1 MKKILKLILLLVFDL
16 SAYYLSLYLAFLT
29 RKFLSVSILK
39 DIDYNYTFSYLLSF
53 LWIPIIFL
61 FFLWYEKLYTK
72 NYPFWDE
79 IKQIIKAI
87 SFSTVFIF
95 FILSLTKQAHL
106 VSRLT
111 IIFLYFYSLIFFPLF
126 RHLGKKILFSF
137 YRNPILIIGAGETGK
152 SVAKSIIEDPHL
164 DFEIKGFLDDS
175 KEGCI
180 EINNKKYPILG
191 KISNIEPLNKIDTAI
206 IVMPSLDSNNLNDLI
221 NKIHR
226 HTKNVFIVPALNDI
240 GLLNSE
246 IYNLFNEKM
255 FLLKIENHLESNVNQ
270 AIKRFFDLTLSILM
284 LPILLPT
291 VLIIGVLIK
300 LDSRGPIFYT
310 QERVGKNGKKFKV
323 IKFRSMYT
331 NADELLKELLEKN
344 PELRQEYETF
354 RKLKNDPRVTKVG
367 KFLRKTS
374 LDELPQIFNVLKG
387 EMSLVGPRPVT
398 KEEID
403 KYYKDYA
410 IYYYEV
416 LPGITGLWQISG
428 RSDTSYDERV
438 ELDVWYVKNWN
449 LWLDIVILIKTIKVV
464 LKREGAY

>member
-1 MKKILKLILLLVFDL
+1 MKKILKIFLLLLFDL
-16 SAYYLSLYLAFLT
+16 FAYYPSLYLAFLT
-29 RKFLSVSILK
+29 RKLLSANILK
-39 DIDYNYTFSYLLSF
+39 DINYNYTFNYLLSF
-53 LWIPIIFL
+53 WWIPIIFL

-79 IKQIIKAI
+79 IKQIIRAI
-87 SFSTVFIF
+87 SFSIIFIF
-95 FILSLTKQAHL
+95 FILSLSKQAHL

-111 IIFLYFYSLIFFPLF
+111 IIFLYFYSIIFFLLF
-126 RHLGKKILFSF
+126 RHFGKKILFSF
-137 YRNPILIIGAGETGK
+137 YRNPIIIIGAGEAGK

-164 DFEIKGFLDDS
+164 DFEIKGFLDDNR
-175 KEGCI
+175 EGYI
-180 EINNKKYPILG
+180 KINNKKYPILG
-191 KISNIEPLNKIDTAI
+191 KISNIEILNEIDTAI
-206 IVMPSLDSNNLNDLI
+206 IAMSSLNSNNLNDLI

-226 HTKNVFIVPALNDI
+226 HAKNVLTVPVLNDI

-255 FLLKIENHLESNVNQ
+255 FLLKIENHLEASINQ
-270 AIKRFFDLTLSILM
+270 AIKRLFDLTLSVLM
-284 LPILLPT
+284 LSILLPT
-291 VLIIGVLIK
+291 ILIIGVLIK

-331 NADELLKELLEKN
+331 NADELLKEFLEKN
-344 PELRQEYETF
+344 PKLREEFETF

>member
-1 MKKILKLILLLVFDL
+1 MKKILKIFLLLVFDL

-39 DIDYNYTFSYLLSF
+39 DIDYNYTFIYLLSF
-53 LWIPIIFL
+53 WWIPIIFL

-87 SFSTVFIF
+87 SFSIIFIF

-111 IIFLYFYSLIFFPLF
+111 IIFLYFYSIIFFPLF

-137 YRNPILIIGAGETGK
+137 YRNPILIIGAGDTGK
-152 SVAKSIIEDPHL
+152 SVAKSVIIDPHL
-164 DFEIKGFLDDS
+164 DFEIKGFLDDN
-175 KEGCI
+175 KEGYI

-191 KISNIEPLNKIDTAI
+191 KISNIELVNGIDTV
-206 IVMPSLDSNNLNDLI
+206 IVTMPSLNSNNLNDLI
-221 NKIHR
+221 NKIYR
-226 HTKNVFIVPALNDI
+226 HKKNVFIVPALNDI

-255 FLLKIENHLESNVNQ
+255 FLLKIENHLESGVNQ
-270 AIKRFFDLTLSILM
+270 AIKRVFDLTLSVLM

-291 VLIIGVLIK
+291 ILIIGMLIK
-300 LDSRGPIFYT
+300 LDSKGPIFYT

-331 NADELLKELLEKN
+331 NADELLKEFLEKN
-344 PELRQEYETF
+344 TEIRHEFETF

-367 KFLRKTS
+367 RFLRKTS

>member
-1 MKKILKLILLLVFDL
+1 MKKILKIILLLVFDL
-16 SAYYLSLYLAFLT
+16 SAFYLSLYLAFLT
-29 RKFLSVSILK
+29 RKFISVSILK
-39 DIDYNYTFSYLLSF
+39 DINYNYTFNYLLSF
-53 LWIPIIFL
+53 WWIPIIVL

-87 SFSTVFIF
+87 SFSIIFIF

-111 IIFLYFYSLIFFPLF
+111 IIFLYFYSIIFFPLF
-126 RHLGKKILFSF
+126 RHFGKKILFSF

-164 DFEIKGFLDDS
+164 DVEIKGFLDDN
-175 KEGCI
+175 KEGYI

-191 KISNIEPLNKIDTAI
+191 KVYNIEHLNEIDTVI
-206 IVMPSLDSNNLNDLI
+206 IAMPSLNSNNLNDLI

-226 HTKNVFIVPALNDI
+226 HTKNVFTVPVLNNI

-255 FLLKIENHLESNVNQ
+255 FLLKIENRLESSINQ
-270 AIKRFFDLTLSILM
+270 AIKRFFDLTLSVLM

-291 VLIIGVLIK
+291 ILIIGILIK
-300 LDSRGPIFYT
+300 LDSKGPIFYT

-331 NADELLKELLEKN
+331 NADEVLKMALEEDPK
-344 PELRQEYETF
+344 LREEYEKYF
-354 RKLKNDPRVTKVG
+354 KIKNDPRATKVG
-367 KFLRKTS
+367 RFLRKTS

-398 KEEID
+398 TEEIV
-403 KYYKDYA
+403 KYYKDYV

-438 ELDVWYVKNWN
+438 ELDIWYVKNWN

>member
-1 MKKILKLILLLVFDL
+1 MKKILKIFLLLLLDL
-16 SAYYLSLYLAFLT
+16 SVYYLSLYLAFST
-29 RKFLSVSILK
+29 RKLLSVNILRE
-39 DIDYNYTFSYLLSF
+39 IDYNYTFSYLLSF
-53 LWIPIIFL
+53 WWIPIIFL

-87 SFSTVFIF
+87 SFSIIFIF

-111 IIFLYFYSLIFFPLF
+111 IIILYFYSIILFPLF
-126 RHLGKKILFSF
+126 RHFGKKFLFDF

-164 DFEIKGFLDDS
+164 DFDIKGFLDDN
-175 KEGCI
+175 KEGFI

-191 KISNIEPLNKIDTAI
+191 KISNVEILNGIDTVIIAI
-206 IVMPSLDSNNLNDLI
+206 PSLNSNNLNDLI

-226 HTKNVFIVPALNDI
+226 NTKNVFIVPALNDI

-255 FLLKIENHLESNVNQ
+255 FLLKIENHLESSINQ
-270 AIKRFFDLTLSILM
+270 AIKRLFDLTLSVLM

-291 VLIIGVLIK
+291 ILIIGVLIK

-331 NADELLKELLEKN
+331 NAYELLKEFLEKN

-416 LPGITGLWQISG
+416 LPGITSLWQISG

>member
-1 MKKILKLILLLVFDL
+1 MKKILKIVLLLVFDL

-39 DIDYNYTFSYLLSF
+39 DIDYNYTFGYLLSF
-53 LWIPIIFL
+53 WWISIIFL

-87 SFSTVFIF
+87 SFSIIFIF

-111 IIFLYFYSLIFFPLF
+111 IIILYFYSIILFPLF
-126 RHLGKKILFSF
+126 RHFGKKFLFGF

-164 DFEIKGFLDDS
+164 DFDIKGFLDDN
-175 KEGCI
+175 KEGYI

-191 KISNIEPLNKIDTAI
+191 KISNVEILNEIDTVIIAI
-206 IVMPSLDSNNLNDLI
+206 PSLNSNNLNDLI

-226 HTKNVFIVPALNDI
+226 HTKNVFTVPVLNDI

-255 FLLKIENHLESNVNQ
+255 FLLKIENHLESSINQ
-270 AIKRFFDLTLSILM
+270 AIKRVFDLTLSVLM

-291 VLIIGVLIK
+291 ILIIGVLIK

-331 NADELLKELLEKN
+331 NADELLKEFLEKN
-344 PELRQEYETF
+344 PELRQEYEIF

-367 KFLRKTS
+367 RFLRKTS

>member
-1 MKKILKLILLLVFDL
+1 
-16 SAYYLSLYLAFLT
+16 
-29 RKFLSVSILK
+29 
-39 DIDYNYTFSYLLSF
+39 
-53 LWIPIIFL
+53 
-61 FFLWYEKLYTK
+61 
-72 NYPFWDE
+72 
-79 IKQIIKAI
+79 
-87 SFSTVFIF
+87 
-95 FILSLTKQAHL
+95 
-106 VSRLT
+106 
-111 IIFLYFYSLIFFPLF
+111 
-126 RHLGKKILFSF
+126 
-137 YRNPILIIGAGETGK
+137 
-152 SVAKSIIEDPHL
+152 
-164 DFEIKGFLDDS
+164 
-175 KEGCI
+175 
-180 EINNKKYPILG
+180 
-191 KISNIEPLNKIDTAI
+191 
-206 IVMPSLDSNNLNDLI
+206 
-221 NKIHR
+221 
-226 HTKNVFIVPALNDI
+226 
-240 GLLNSE
+240 
-246 IYNLFNEKM
+246 
-255 FLLKIENHLESNVNQ
+255 
-270 AIKRFFDLTLSILM
+270 
-284 LPILLPT
+284 
-291 VLIIGVLIK
+291 
-300 LDSRGPIFYT
+300 
-310 QERVGKNGKKFKV
+310 
-323 IKFRSMYT
+323 MYT